1 MTVKTSAAQPA
12 WEGYG
17 GFWIRFLAYLVDSV
31 ILFIAL
37 ILVAAGSAFLG
48 DLGGLVV
55 TIVYLVG
62 PLLYW
67 SMMHA
72 SARQATYGKALL
84 GLKVTDGARKPIS
97 FVRSLARELAKIIS
111 AIPLM
116 IGFILAGFTRRK
128 QGLHDF
134 FASTTV
140 MREGPSHIV
149 AGLAIGVLGWVAP
162 VALIMVLG
170 VGMFMGAAGGM
181 MGGDMMAEIMKEAE
195 RQAGVQ
201 QQRPMPPRM
210 PQKPPA
216 PQVAVK
222 PAAPTPPPPPAPVQV
237 AATTPTPPPAPVPT
251 SVAAKP
257 EPKPVVEAKP
267 EPIVEPKP
275 KPKPAPVAEAKP
287 KPRPATAKAVRAP
300 EKPMTVVALPP
311 SALPEAPEPKQS
323 IQLKTASDGPKYNDL
338 MTAVLYGDSLA
349 VSELLAFGKWADKP
363 DRRGVTPL
371 MAAAML
377 GDLQN
382 AEALLKAGAEPG
394 RALPVARD
402 RGDGAMMTLLE
413 KYQHR

>member
-48 DLGGLVV
+48 ELGGLVV
-55 TIVYLVG
+55 TVAYLVG
-62 PLLYW
+62 PILYW

-84 GLKVTDGARKPIS
+84 GLKVTDGSRKRIS
-97 FVRSLARELAKIIS
+97 FVRALAREIAKIIS

-116 IGFILAGFTRRK
+116 IGFILAGFTKRK
-128 QGLHDF
+128 QALHDF
-134 FASTTV
+134 FVNTTV
-140 MREGPSHIV
+140 MREGPSHVV

-170 VGMFMGAAGGM
+170 VGMFMGAAGSM
-181 MGGDMMAEIMKEAE
+181 MGGDMMAQMIKEAE
-195 RQAGVQ
+195 RQAAAQ
-201 QQRPMPPRM
+201 QPPMPPRM

-216 PQVAVK
+216 PPVAAK
-222 PAAPTPPPPPAPVQV
+222 PPAPPPPPAPAPAPVQV
-237 AATTPTPPPAPVPT
+237 AAAAPVPAPAPAPVVT
-251 SVAAKP
+251 AKP
-257 EPKPVVEAKP
+257 EPKPEPKP
-267 EPIVEPKP
+267 VAEPQPKP
-275 KPKPAPVAEAKP
+275 KPVPVAETKPKPQPRAEAKP
-287 KPRPATAKAVRAP
+287 VRAP
-300 EKPMTVVALPP
+300 AQPMTVVALPP
-311 SALPEAPEPKQS
+311 SALPAAPDPAPQP

-338 MTAVLYGDSLA
+338 MTAVLYGDSA
-349 VSELLAFGKWADKP
+349 GVSELLAFGKWPDKP
-363 DRRGVTPL
+363 DTRGLTPL

-382 AEALLKAGAEPG
+382 AEALLKAGAEAG
-394 RALPVARD
+394 RALPVARE